1 MHPNYRGYHE
11 YILSLFSNQNL
22 NQGNIILLSTLQQIL
37 HLIYQGLMILR
48 LQSIQTWKRYI
59 IMLQFQNSLNMIK
72 VPNWM
77 FDIIGLFFDYCNF
90 HIFPKKKRNRNRNN
104 LYNLAT

>member
-1 MHPNYRGYHE
+1 MTIQQ
-11 YILSLFSNQNL
+11 YILSLFSNLNL

-37 HLIYQGLMILR
+37 HLIQQGLMILR

-59 IMLQFQNSLNMIK
+59 IMLEFQNSLNMIK

-77 FDIIGLFFDYCNF
+77 FNIIGLFFDDCNF
-90 HIFPKKKRNRNRNN
+90 HIFPEKRNRNMNN
-104 LYNLAT
+104 LKNLAT